1 MSFGQQPMASG
12 NIIQL
17 AVKGWASP
25 PSKFASDPESGVS
38 AIVKFLERKS
48 ERKIHASKS
57 VGRTH
62 ILIIDIDEADAPR
75 FHHLNGFTF
84 SGSTLTVEAARQPSH
99 PQHNGTHPPTG
110 PRSDH
115 NRFSNSRFPNNA
127 PSGPQSLA
135 NRIQAP
141 PTGPRSNTRTFG
153 QSHTDQMNG
162 FHGGHQQQQE
172 PNSQELQAILIE
184 IIRERYNAQEKYL
197 TFESLSTDQRIQAS
211 GLSTYP
217 PTKVFSALFICCE
230 KVFETPAKRK
240 DMVVSV
246 SLRGNNLRTVQ
257 PVIALSATFPQLKN
271 LDLSNNQ
278 LGDVGDI
285 RFWRNSF
292 RSLEH
297 LIISDNPIDSKPQE
311 KQKLARWYRSMKMMN
326 GEPIQPN
333 AMTLDSANDINRAP
347 SPAQALPTQS
357 HPEFP
362 EGSTFGL
369 PQPGKSEEVLLKE
382 QMGLRFSFETRLKMS
397 WVEQCLGANNFDY
410 DKAMLN
416 LQQLVEAGEV
426 PADAF
431 LNV

>member
-1 MSFGQQPMASG
+1 MASG
-12 NIIQL
+12 NMIQL

-25 PSKFASDPESGVS
+25 PSKFASNPESGVS
-38 AIVKFLERKS
+38 AIVTFLERKS
-48 ERKIHASKS
+48 GRKVHASKS
-57 VGRTH
+57 VGRSH

-75 FHHLNGFTF
+75 FHHLNGYTF
-84 SGSTLTVEAARQPSH
+84 SGSTLTVEAARSPSH

-115 NRFSNSRFPNNA
+115 NRFPNNA
-127 PSGPQSLA
+127 PSGPGSMA

-153 QSHTDQMNG
+153 QSHINTTNG
-162 FHGGHQQQQE
+162 VQHSGHSQQQ
-172 PNSQELQAILIE
+172 PNSQELQATLVE

-197 TFESLSTDQRIQAS
+197 TFESLSTDQRMQAS
-211 GLSTYP
+211 GLSKEP
-217 PTKVFSALFICCE
+217 PSKVFSALFVCCE
-230 KVFETPAKRK
+230 KVFETHAKRK

-246 SLRGNNLRTVQ
+246 SLRNNNLRTVQ

-278 LGDVGDI
+278 LGDVGDLK
-285 RFWRNSF
+285 FWRNSF

-297 LIISDNPIDSKPQE
+297 LIVSGNPIDNNPQE
-311 KQKLARWYRSMKMMN
+311 KQKLMRWYRSMNMMN

-333 AMTLDSANDINRAP
+333 AMTLDTANDINRAP

-369 PQPGKSEEVLLKE
+369 PQPGKTEEVLLKE

-416 LQQLVEAGEV
+416 LQQLVEAGNV